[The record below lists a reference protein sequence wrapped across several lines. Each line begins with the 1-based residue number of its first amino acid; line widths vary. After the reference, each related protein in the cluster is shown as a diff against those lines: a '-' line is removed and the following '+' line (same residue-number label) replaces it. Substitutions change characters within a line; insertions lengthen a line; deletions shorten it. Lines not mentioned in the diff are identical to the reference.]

1 MIIAF
6 TAGVLCSYGFGST
19 QGNFFPSVFS
29 LFLPYFEKDILF
41 FFFPFK
47 QYPKILLKLRY

>member
-41 FFFPFK
+41 FFPFK